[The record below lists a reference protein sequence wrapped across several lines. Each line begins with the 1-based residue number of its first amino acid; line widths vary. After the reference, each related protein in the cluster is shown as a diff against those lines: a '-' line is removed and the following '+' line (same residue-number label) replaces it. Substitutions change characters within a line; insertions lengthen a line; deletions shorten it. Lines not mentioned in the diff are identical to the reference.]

1 MRLKIYLLLA
11 IILSA
16 CWYTDRTIQYNLG
29 KQACTKELLAAQE
42 KYMADADARYKKQLD
57 DVAKAVTD
65 ATKTLEALKS
75 KKQKSVERTR
85 VITKTIPADCVYPP
99 AAIVRDYNEAL
110 DSLQRR

>member
-1 MRLKIYLLLA
+1 MRLKIYLLFA
-11 IILSA
+11 VIIGT
-16 CWYTDRTIQYNLG
+16 CWYADRTIQYSLG

-42 KYMADADARYKKQLD
+42 KYMADADARHEKRLD

-75 KKQKSVERTR
+75 EKQKSVEHTR